1 LRIISVI
8 QHRLENPAS
17 CPRLRKCICNAS
29 DANAVLAAAGLAVGL
44 SRCEEGGMSILG
56 SNGWS
61 LFGQWY
67 GRVCIVWPI
76 ILALIGLLIALVGAA
91 LSYTGVG
98 LALAWVLFWID
109 IVIMIVMIALAGG
122 GILFA
127 SGLFFTDMLDN
138 FISNWWR
145 RRRPPTGRIR

>member
-1 LRIISVI
+1 
-8 QHRLENPAS
+8 
-17 CPRLRKCICNAS
+17 
-29 DANAVLAAAGLAVGL
+29 
-44 SRCEEGGMSILG
+44 MSILG